1 MYPLS
6 QAVERPLKVALC
18 RVSRQESK
26 FSVLSLS
33 RPGGTLGSETRISPM
48 SDVKVT
54 APALLARKKHGPK
67 IAMLTAYDATM
78 ARLLDEGGADVLLV
92 GDSLGMV
99 VQGQPNTLPVTVE
112 EICYHGRAVAR
123 AAQRAHV
130 VGDLPF
136 MSYQLSPM
144 HALQSAGQL
153 LKTGG
158 FEAVKLE
165 GGRAFA
171 EHVRAIVGAGI
182 PVMGHVG
189 LLPQSVHAMG
199 GFRVQGKGES
209 DAERVL
215 DDARAIAEAG
225 AYSIVLEG
233 IPSELGQRITEAIPI
248 PTIGIGAGPACDG
261 QVLVCYDF
269 LGMYPSLK
277 PKFVKHFAELGA
289 QIVAA
294 THNYVQEVQS
304 GAFPSAAHSFGAR
317 PKQEPPPETGAK
329 PVLGPPAKG
338 YGPASEDS

>member
-1 MYPLS
+1 
-6 QAVERPLKVALC
+6 
-18 RVSRQESK
+18 
-26 FSVLSLS
+26 
-33 RPGGTLGSETRISPM
+33 M
-48 SDVKVT
+48 SAQKITV
-54 APALLARKKHGPK
+54 PALVARKRAGPT
-67 IAMLTAYDATM
+67 IAVLTAYDATM

-99 VQGQPNTLPVTVE
+99 VQGLPNTLPVTLD

-123 AAQRAHV
+123 ATHRAHV
-130 VGDLPF
+130 VGDMPF
-136 MSYQLSPM
+136 MSYQASIES
-144 HALQSAGQL
+144 ALTNAGHL
-153 LKTGG
+153 LKAGG

-165 GGRAFA
+165 GGEHLA
-171 EHVRAIVGAGI
+171 EHVRALVRAGI

-189 LLPQSVHAMG
+189 LTPQSVHVMG
-199 GFRVQGKGES
+199 GFRVQGRGEV

-215 DDARAIAEAG
+215 NDAKAIADAG

-233 IPSELGQRITEAIPI
+233 IPSELGQRITEAVNI

-294 THNYVQEVQS
+294 TQSYVAEVRD
-304 GAFPSAAHSFGAR
+304 GTFPSAAQSFSSE
-317 PKQEPPPETGAK
+317 PKRQTVETGGQA
-329 PVLGPPAKG
+329 VLGALAKG
-338 YGPASEDS
+338 YGPANEES

>member
-1 MYPLS
+1 
-6 QAVERPLKVALC
+6 
-18 RVSRQESK
+18 
-26 FSVLSLS
+26 
-33 RPGGTLGSETRISPM
+33 
-48 SDVKVT
+48 
-54 APALLARKKHGPK
+54 
-67 IAMLTAYDATM
+67 M

-99 VQGQPNTLPVTVE
+99 VQGLPNTLPVTLE

-123 AAQRAHV
+123 APQSAHV
-130 VGDLPF
+130 VGDMPF
-136 MSYQLSPM
+136 MSYQSSVER
-144 HALQSAGQL
+144 ALESAGQL

-165 GGRAFA
+165 GGVRFA
-171 EHVRAIVGAGI
+171 EHIRAIVSVGI
-182 PVMGHVG
+182 PVLGHVG

-199 GFRVQGKGES
+199 GFRVQGKADA

-215 DDARAIAEAG
+215 ADARAVADAG
-225 AYSIVLEG
+225 AYAVVLEG
-233 IPSELGQRITEAIPI
+233 IPSELGQRITESIPI

-294 THNYVQEVQS
+294 TQSYVKEVREGS
-304 GAFPSAAHSFGAR
+304 FPDAAHGFASA
-317 PKQEPPPETGAK
+317 PKKQPAVETGGKA
-329 PVLGPPAKG
+329 VLGLPPKG

>member
-1 MYPLS
+1 MND
-6 QAVERPLKVALC
+6 A
-18 RVSRQESK
+18 
-26 FSVLSLS
+26 
-33 RPGGTLGSETRISPM
+33 
-48 SDVKVT
+48 KVT
-54 APALLARKKHGPK
+54 APALLGRKKRGPK

-99 VQGQPNTLPVTVE
+99 VQGLPNTLPVTVE

-123 AAQRAHV
+123 ATHRAHV
-130 VGDLPF
+130 VGDMPF
-136 MSYQLSPM
+136 MSYQSSVER
-144 HALQSAGQL
+144 ALESAGQL

-165 GGRAFA
+165 GGKAFA
-171 EHVRAIVGAGI
+171 GHVRAIVAAGI

-199 GFRVQGKGES
+199 GFRVQGKAEA

-215 DDARAIAEAG
+215 ADARAIAEAG
-225 AYSIVLEG
+225 AYAIVLEG
-233 IPSELGQRITEAIPI
+233 IPSELGQRITEAISI

-277 PKFVKHFAELGA
+277 PKFVKHFAELGS

-294 THNYVQEVQS
+294 TQSYVHEVQAGS
-304 GAFPSAAHSFGAR
+304 FPSAAQSFGAL
-317 PKQEPPPETGAK
+317 PKTEPPVETGAK
-329 PVLGPPAKG
+329 PVLGPPAKS